1 MWKGKKVSVI
11 FPTYNEKESIKDAIL
26 DFFATKLVDE
36 IVVVNNNATPGTD
49 EEVKKTKARLVHE
62 KKQGYGFAIQR
73 GFKEVKG
80 DIIIVSEPDGT
91 FVGRDVEKLLAYHAD
106 GFEAVFGTRTT
117 KGLIWE
123 GANMGFLLKWGN
135 ILVAKMIELFFL
147 SRCQLTDVGCTMRL
161 FTRKALKKIQP
172 QFTIGGSHF
181 GPEMIILTLLNDI
194 NFVEIPISYLP
205 RVGKSSVTGNWR
217 RTIILAIQMVILTFQ
232 YRLKSFFKS
241 EKRRK

>member
-36 IVVVNNNATPGTD
+36 IVIVNNNAAPGTD
-49 EEVKKTKARLVHE
+49 EEVKKTKARLVYE
-62 KKQGYGFAIQR
+62 KKQGYGFAIQK
-73 GFKEVKG
+73 GFREAKG

-91 FVGRDVEKLLAYHAD
+91 FIGRDIEKFLAYHTD
-106 GFEAVFGTRTT
+106 GFEVVFGTRTT

-147 SRCQLTDVGCTMRL
+147 SRSQLTDVGCTMKL
-161 FTRKALKKIQP
+161 FTRKALKK
-172 QFTIGGSHF
+172 FN
-181 GPEMIILTLLNDI
+181 LN
-194 NFVEIPISYLP
+194 SL
-205 RVGKSSVTGNWR
+205 
-217 RTIILAIQMVILTFQ
+217 LAILILDQ
-232 YRLKSFFKS
+232 R
-241 EKRRK
+241 